1 MRSRAFRPVTRYLG
15 AGVLALLASILCVPP
30 ASAEEDGGGWFGAI
44 VDLLKPT
51 EGSQVDVPLRKTDRT
66 PKPEPSA
73 EASEAPTEVSEA
85 PQTDAPASSKDA
97 DVPSEPPVAEAPDEE
112 ADTPP
117 AAPLAQTPPSDADT
131 DTSSDAP
138 VAQASSSDADTD
150 TSSDAPVA
158 QASSSDADTD
168 TSSDAPVAQAS
179 SSDEDADTTPPE
191 VPVAQ
196 APPPPPVEMPARVEG
211 ADLSHVHRAVRDL
224 TAEIHILREE
234 LGARDA
240 PPAAERVEG
249 RAPVHIHVKTLEVWT
264 KVAQAQRR
272 LGVPAVEVGRVPPR
286 AVDAADILVNVEHLR
301 NELARIKVRMGI
313 ARAADPAPIE
323 TAVTAPIV
331 YRGLAE
337 ASLLLD
343 ALRGGPLGPE
353 DLYRHATTV
362 LDETVL
368 IAAALGASVASD
380 PSPAQGSKQPV
391 DIAQQLLRAGYKVV
405 NLQTR
410 LQMDASSVPATQ
422 LDRVSPS
429 QNYDAL
435 TVLRAELV
443 RIKRHLS
450 IDEPPEPRPESPAGR
465 RWGDVFA
472 LAQLIV
478 RNIDRLSAAAA
489 N

>member
-15 AGVLALLASILCVPP
+15 AGVLALLASVLCVPP
-30 ASAEEDGGGWFGAI
+30 ASAEEEGGGWFGAI
-44 VDLLKPT
+44 VDLLKPA

-66 PKPEPSA
+66 PEPSA
-73 EASEAPTEVSEA
+73 EASKTSPDASKALPRVSEAAPEASTEVSEA
-85 PQTDAPASSKDA
+85 PQTDAPAPSKDA
-97 DVPSEPPVAEAPDEE
+97 EVPSEPPVAEAPDEG

-117 AAPLAQTPPSDADT
+117 AAPLAQAPPPDADT

-138 VAQASSSDADTD
+138 VAQV
-150 TSSDAPVA
+150 P
-158 QASSSDADTD
+158 
-168 TSSDAPVAQAS
+168 
-179 SSDEDADTTPPE
+179 SSDEDADTTTPE

-211 ADLSHVHRAVRDL
+211 ADLSHVYRAVRDL

-240 PPAAERVEG
+240 PPAAEPVEG

-368 IAAALGASVASD
+368 IAAALGASAASD

-450 IDEPPEPRPESPAGR
+450 IDEPPEPRPEPPAGR